1 MPEPAGT
8 RVPTPL
14 GEARVVT
21 YPAQDRY
28 ATVLLSHGAG
38 GGLDAVDLVTAARLL
53 PAGGVE
59 VWLVEQPWRLAGRRL
74 APAPSRLDEAFT
86 AVVRHRPPPAP
97 FLVGGRSAGARV
109 ACRTGSELGA
119 AGVLAFSFP
128 LHPPGRPERSRL
140 AELAGVGLPTLV
152 VQGGRDAFGSADAV
166 RRAVETS
173 GPAAAVSVLEVP
185 GADHG
190 FAVRQR
196 DGGAAARDSGLADA
210 LQRALAWIRA
220 AVPAAGAGN
229 T

>member
-1 MPEPAGT
+1 MPAPAGI

-21 YPAQDRY
+21 FPARERY

-53 PAGGVE
+53 PARGVE

-74 APAPSRLDEAFT
+74 APAPSRLDEAFI
-86 AVVRHRPPPAP
+86 AVVRHRPPPVP

-109 ACRTGSELGA
+109 ACRTGAALGA
-119 AGVLAFSFP
+119 AGVLALSFP

-140 AELAGVGLPTLV
+140 AELAGVGVPTLV

-166 RRAVETS
+166 RRAVGTA
-173 GPAAAVSVLEVP
+173 GPASSVSVLEVA

-196 DGGAAARDSGLADA
+196 DGGATARDAGLAAALQSAAR
-210 LQRALAWIRA
+210 WIGA
-220 AVPAAGAGN
+220 TVPAAGVGN